1 MEKAMRAKP
10 DSLAVESSQVFQEL
24 FKNYSGPNFA
34 VKLWDET
41 SWRFSNREEPA
52 CTIVFRTPAALRSL
66 VLNPTEV
73 ALGEAYIHNEIDVEG
88 DLFSVFAVIEQ
99 VLRHPPAAHHGL
111 LQELAKTSSKIHQW
125 LRESG
130 SHTPER
136 DRAAIAYHYDQPV
149 EFYRPWLGE
158 TLAYSCAYFRSGN
171 ESLDEAQRNKLDLIC
186 KKLRLRPSEHF
197 LDIGCGW
204 GSLILHA
211 TLHHG
216 AYAYG
221 ITLSQT
227 QAETAAQRIRDANVT
242 QSCRAELKDYRA
254 LEAPVPYDKI
264 ASVGMFEHVGRVNLA
279 RYFQIAYGLLKPGGV
294 FLNTGITTS
303 ALSPQVKPSFIDRYV
318 FPDGELV
325 TIHETIAA
333 AEAAGFEVRDL
344 ENLREHYEKT
354 LRFWVNNLERSRE
367 QALQH
372 VSESTY
378 RIWRLYMAGCAA
390 AFQRGDIAIFQVLL
404 SRPENGKTGLPL
416 TREDWYV
423 DRRGFP
429 VQ

>member
-10 DSLAVESSQVFQEL
+10 HSLAVEGSQVFQEL
-24 FKNYSGPNFA
+24 FKSYSGPNFA
-34 VKLWDET
+34 IKLWDET
-41 SWRFSNREEPA
+41 CWRFSDRETPA
-52 CTIVFRTPAALRSL
+52 CTIVFRTPAALQSL
-66 VLNPTEV
+66 VVNPTDV
-73 ALGEAYIHNEIDVEG
+73 ALGEAYIHREIDVEG
-88 DLFSVFAVIEQ
+88 DLFSVFAVVDQI
-99 VLRHPPAAHHGL
+99 LRHPPAVHHGL

-125 LRESG
+125 LREG
-130 SHTPER
+130 GNHTPER

-171 ESLDEAQRNKLDLIC
+171 ESLDEAQQNKLELIC
-186 KKLRLRPSEHF
+186 RKLRLQPSEQF

-211 TLHHG
+211 ALHRG

-227 QAETAAQRIRDANVT
+227 QAATATQRIRDANLT
-242 QSCRAELKDYRA
+242 QSCRAELRDYRA
-254 LEAPVPYDKI
+254 LEAPIPYDKI
-264 ASVGMFEHVGRVNLA
+264 ASVGMFEHVGRVNLGP
-279 RYFQIAYGLLKPGGV
+279 YFQIAYRVLKPGGV

-333 AEAAGFEVRDL
+333 AEAAGFELRDV

-354 LRFWVNNLERSRE
+354 LRFWVNKLERSRE

-372 VSESTY
+372 VSETTY
-378 RIWRLYMAGCAA
+378 RIWHLYMAGCAA
-390 AFQRGDIAIFQVLL
+390 AFQRGDIAVFQVLL
-404 SRPENGKTGLPL
+404 SRPEDGRSRLPL
-416 TREDWYV
+416 TREDWYT
-423 DRRGFP
+423 D
-429 VQ
+429 